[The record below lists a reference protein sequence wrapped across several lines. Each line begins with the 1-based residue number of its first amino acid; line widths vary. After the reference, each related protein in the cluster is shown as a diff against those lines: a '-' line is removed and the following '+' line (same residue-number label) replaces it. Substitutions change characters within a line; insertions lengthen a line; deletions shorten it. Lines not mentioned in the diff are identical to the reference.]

1 MSYEKAQSRIERKT
15 DRSDFVTPALAN
27 RSSDESVFIE
37 NKEWGINLA
46 VIVFAASETTSSAL
60 TAILGELL
68 QHDTILRNTTK
79 EVRLA
84 FRTESDISIAST
96 RELDKLQQLD
106 AVARCHRRTQSGLE
120 RRCHNLWQMG
130 A

>member
-1 MSYEKAQSRIERKT
+1 M
-15 DRSDFVTPALAN
+15 
-27 RSSDESVFIE
+27 
-37 NKEWGINLA
+37 A